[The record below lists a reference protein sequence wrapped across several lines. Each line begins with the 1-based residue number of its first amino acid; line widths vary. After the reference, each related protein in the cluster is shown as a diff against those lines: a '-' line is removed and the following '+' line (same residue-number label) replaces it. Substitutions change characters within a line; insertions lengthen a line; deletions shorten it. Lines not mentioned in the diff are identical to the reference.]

1 MKIDWLCVDNACV
14 YINKLTRLM
23 ELHMSD
29 KLENPQEEVGSTTS
43 NNKEATTSGN
53 KDTTSKHKE
62 DMQANLVA
70 RYFMF
75 ANQKPHV
82 TGHSQ

>member
-1 MKIDWLCVDNACV
+1 
-14 YINKLTRLM
+14 M

-43 NNKEATTSGN
+43 INKEATTSGN

-70 RYFMF
+70 RYLM
-75 ANQKPHV
+75 
-82 TGHSQ
+82 

>member
-1 MKIDWLCVDNACV
+1 
-14 YINKLTRLM
+14 M

-43 NNKEATTSGN
+43 NHKEATTSGN
-53 KDTTSKHKE
+53 MDTTSNHKE

-70 RYFMF
+70 RYFMC

-82 TGHSQ
+82 IGHSQW